1 MKTGR
6 AIFYFSVGT
15 RIVAWFRRVLRI
27 WKLSPPLGHDAGPS
41 REEATD
47 RGHEDSLM
55 LDRVAALVAFA
66 NLQHSPP
73 ATGGANSNSRPGLYS
88 ELFPRELPIVHWFKS

>member
-73 ATGGANSNSRPGLYS
+73 ATGGAIRTAVPDCTPNS
-88 ELFPRELPIVHWFKS
+88 FPLSWR